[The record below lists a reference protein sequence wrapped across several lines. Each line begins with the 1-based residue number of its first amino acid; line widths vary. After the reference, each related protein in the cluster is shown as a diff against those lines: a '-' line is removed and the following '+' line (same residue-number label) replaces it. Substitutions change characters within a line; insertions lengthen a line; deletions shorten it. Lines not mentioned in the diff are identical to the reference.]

1 MWKFRN
7 DPEKV
12 AKKIELLPKSYL
24 KELEK
29 FEEERKKDGGHV
41 SSINVQ
47 NLFKDDSIMSKEDS
61 ASFKSKNGT
70 GKRP

>member
-1 MWKFRN
+1 MWNYRN

-12 AKKIELLPKSYL
+12 AKKLDLLPTSYL

-29 FEEERKKDGGHV
+29 FEKEQKKDGQV
-41 SSINVQ
+41 SGINVQ

-61 ASFKSKNGT
+61 ASFKSKSGA
-70 GKRP
+70 GQRP